1 MPDYKN
7 QWAPL
12 PLRLIL
18 GFNFLVV
25 GLPTLLGEVGHA
37 NAVHLLQ
44 GLGLPAPEL
53 AAWVIGLIEFG
64 GGLALLLGW
73 FVPVAAA
80 LNALSVGLLA
90 LLGWMQGSVPAPLP
104 GQLALPDSGVTL
116 ILLTGLV
123 ALIISGAGGYSVD
136 AALARRA
143 SHRMQPLT
151 LIAKI
156 KPGQEAPLRNLL
168 REINADIAGNP
179 HIRFS
184 EDLKTHF
191 ARWFIFDTPQV
202 GPRLAFAATYN
213 GDLESYV
220 AELVRVS
227 PGLDEIWG
235 KCDGYTGRANFLAF
249 VRQHAVPSPYWFTAY
264 PYETVES
271 IRNKIAI
278 RQELEGFLDRPD
290 VADYLD
296 RPGVEPFLGRLAAVA
311 DPSVFV
317 VFERWLTTLISKVV
331 AFLRKIFV
339 GIAIPATK
347 IYAQFDEPKEF
358 PRVLDISSDPE
369 ARRRYLQHLDD
380 LEANEDK
387 FVQNQL
393 TVVAPLRPDRLLRL
407 RLALFIGGYLAG
419 YGYPPGELTGVY
431 TIHFLHWVIFDEGQ
445 YGFVLSNYDGSWEN
459 YLGDFA
465 DKLNYGLDA
474 LFNNC
479 KNYPPGGLSRPE
491 AWAQWIRSAQVEC
504 PLYYSAYPQETALH
518 ITRDRAISRGLGRN
532 FDRAEFKKGVGQA

>member
-1 MPDYKN
+1 MPDYKSH
-7 QWAPL
+7 WAPL
-12 PLRLIL
+12 PLRLVL
-18 GFNFLVV
+18 GLDFVVV
-25 GLPTLLGEVGHA
+25 GLPKLFSAAGHA
-37 NAVHLLQ
+37 NLVHLLQ
-44 GLGLPAPEL
+44 GLGMPAP
-53 AAWVIGLIEFG
+53 AVVAWVIGLIEFG
-64 GGLALLLGW
+64 GGLALLIGML
-73 FVPVAAA
+73 VPIVAA
-80 LNALSVGLLA
+80 LNALNVGLLA
-90 LLGWMQGSVPAPLP
+90 LLVLTRGSAPAPLP
-104 GQLALPDSGVTL
+104 GQPALPDNGVSL

-123 ALIISGAGGYSVD
+123 ALIIGGAGGYSVD
-136 AALARRA
+136 AARVRRA
-143 SHRMQPLT
+143 LHRMRPLT

-156 KPGQEAPLRNLL
+156 KPGQEEPLRKLL
-168 REINADIAGNP
+168 QAINADIAGNP

-184 EDLKTHF
+184 EDLQTHF
-191 ARWFIFDTPQV
+191 ARWFIFTTAGV
-202 GPRLAFAATYN
+202 GPRLAFASTYN

-235 KCDGYTGRANFLAF
+235 KCEGYTGRANFLGF
-249 VRQHAVPSPYWFTAY
+249 VRRQAVPSPYWFTAY

-278 RQELEGFLDRPD
+278 RQELERFLDRSD
-290 VADYLD
+290 VAAALD
-296 RPGVEPFLGRLAAVA
+296 QPGLNPFFARLTAVA
-311 DPSVFV
+311 DPSVLV
-317 VFERWLTTLISKVV
+317 VFERWLTTLISNLV
-331 AFLRKIFV
+331 AFVRKIFV
-339 GIAIPATK
+339 SIALPLTVV
-347 IYAQFDEPKEF
+347 YAQFDEPKKF
-358 PRVLDISSDPE
+358 PHVLDICSDPE
-369 ARRRYLQHLDD
+369 ARRRYLQHLQA
-380 LEANEDK
+380 LEANENK

-393 TVVAPLRPDRLLRL
+393 TVVAPIRPDRLLRL

-445 YGFVLSNYDGSWEN
+445 SGFVLSNYDGSWEN

-518 ITRDRAISRGLGRN
+518 ITRDRAISRGLGKN
-532 FDRAEFKKGVGQA
+532 FDRAIFKKGVGQA

>member
-1 MPDYKN
+1 MSDYKS

-12 PLRLIL
+12 PLRFVFGL
-18 GFNFLVV
+18 NFLVV
-25 GLPTLLGEVGHA
+25 GLPKLLSAAGHA

-44 GLGLPAPEL
+44 GLGMPAPEIV
-53 AAWVIGLIEFG
+53 AWVIALIELAG
-64 GGLALLLGW
+64 GFALLIGLFVPGVATLLAL
-73 FVPVAAA
+73 
-80 LNALSVGLLA
+80 NVGLLA
-90 LLGWMQGSVPAPLP
+90 LMQDGLQAPLP
-104 GQLALPDSGVTL
+104 GQPGLPDSGVTL

-123 ALIISGAGGYSVD
+123 ALIIGGSGGYSVD
-136 AALARRA
+136 EARARRA
-143 SHRMQPLT
+143 LHRMRPLT

-156 KPGQEAPLRNLL
+156 KPGQEEPLRKVLKA
-168 REINADIAGNP
+168 INADIAGNP
-179 HIRFS
+179 HIHFS

-191 ARWFIFDTPQV
+191 ARWFIFNTPEV
-202 GPRLAFAATYN
+202 GPRLAFASTYN

-235 KCDGYTGRANFLAF
+235 KCEGYTGRANFLAF

-278 RQELEGFLDRPD
+278 RQELEKFLDRPD
-290 VADYLD
+290 VAGSLD
-296 RPGVEPFLGRLAAVA
+296 RPGLNPFLQRLAGVA
-311 DPSVFV
+311 DPSVLV
-317 VFERWLTTLISKVV
+317 AFERWLTTLIADVV
-331 AFLRKIFV
+331 AFVRKIFV
-339 GIAIPATK
+339 GIAIPMTK
-347 IYAQFDEPKEF
+347 VYAQFDEPKEF
-358 PRVLDISSDPE
+358 PRVFDISSDPE

-393 TVVAPLRPDRLLRL
+393 TVVAPIRPDRLLRL

-419 YGYPPGELTGVY
+419 YGYPPGELTGVF
-431 TIHFLHWVIFDEGQ
+431 TIHFLHWVIFDDGK

-491 AWAQWIRSAQVEC
+491 AWAHWIRSAQVEC

-518 ITRDRAISRGLGRN
+518 ITRDRAISAGLGQN
-532 FDRAEFKKGVGQA
+532 FDRAIFRNGVGQV